1 MIDEDGEIT
10 DEDTVEPEYQGRLES
25 TESSTKDE
33 EKRDPRMPPH
43 MNARDTAN
51 WQSLTQLRH
60 WLNELERDASLTVDL
75 ADTAAIKEM
84 TNTVQGI
91 MDHIRMKIMDVVGI
105 QDASAAPMV
114 KLKARELVRRNTFRD
129 RSVAKRV
136 RTFFTPGS
144 NLLAVPCIKKSLR
157 YSSSNFS
164 RLLTQLWKPFGL
176 GKKKFTN

>member
-84 TNTVQGI
+84 TNTVQ
-91 MDHIRMKIMDVVGI
+91 V
-105 QDASAAPMV
+105 
-114 KLKARELVRRNTFRD
+114 EL
-129 RSVAKRV
+129 
-136 RTFFTPGS
+136 
-144 NLLAVPCIKKSLR
+144 
-157 YSSSNFS
+157 
-164 RLLTQLWKPFGL
+164 
-176 GKKKFTN
+176 